1 VKQEPYEHEPRRVYV
16 IDEDELHEKLGL
28 PDDFSI
34 LMITGTGPFRIIE
47 FNGSTI
53 DKQVRK

>member
-1 VKQEPYEHEPRRVYV
+1 VKQEQYVHEPRRVFV
-16 IDEDELHEKLGL
+16 INERELCEKLGL

-34 LMITGTGPFRIIE
+34 LTITGTGPFRIIE
-47 FNGSTI
+47 YNGSTI